1 MYGNNMTIPNWYGIN
16 GIGFEWR
23 GSQNDPVL
31 HYKGYTFNGNDIQ
44 DALWDMFLEDH
55 GNPDNNDEWE
65 TFVTNNAIDYLDTL
79 IELDFTQ

>member
-1 MYGNNMTIPNWYGIN
+1 MTLPNWYGIN

-23 GSQNDPVL
+23 GSQGDPVL
-31 HYKGYTFNGNDIQ
+31 HYKGYAFNGNDIQ

-65 TFVTNNAIDYLDTL
+65 TFVTNNAINYLDTL
-79 IELDFTQ
+79 IELDLTQ